1 MEVSL
6 KLNFNPALDV
16 GKLNILVRELKAAL
30 GPLGKDIKLLDA
42 NKIKAEFDKV
52 ASEAVEATTELTHLQ
67 KQIDEISKRSK
78 SMPDL
83 PRSFKFNELYQGVQN
98 VSNALGGFLN
108 TGVRFEDDLAAV
120 GAITGKSGAELDF
133 LGEKA
138 RELGKEFG
146 GGAGPQ
152 LAAFTGILSKLGPQ
166 MADDSDALALMSRNV
181 NILSKASGDA
191 ADVSMAAITDS
202 MLQFGRVTGDAV
214 TDAETSTRVINAMA
228 AGAQVGAAEIPQV
241 KDAILQAGAAAY
253 SANQSLEQVNAS
265 IQVLARGGKVGSEA
279 GVAYRNMLGLIQN
292 ASGPAEEAMNKVGT
306 SSAEL
311 GKILNEEGFDKAMAR
326 LKPGLESIE
335 SPAERNAALF
345 KIFGTE
351 NVSAASSFME
361 NLGYYE
367 EFFDGIIAGQQGM
380 GTAFEQAQQR
390 MDTAQGKI
398 ARTMAWFEDKGIT
411 IFKTFGSTLS
421 AAMVSLTQIAPQL
434 TALAG
439 IKNIFPA
446 NMAGNVTG
454 FAKSLLAS
462 LLPALFTT
470 NAATGAVTFSFTAMW
485 TAITGPVGLVI
496 AAIAAIGAGL
506 YLLYKNVEPI
516 RTAVDSVIAFILP
529 AFDQIWEVLKM
540 VGEVIWEVGKLVF
553 EWFIT
558 PWKIAYEIIVAIL
571 TPVWDAVTAFFSIG
585 NGAKA
590 AGGAM
595 ELFNKAIRF
604 VQSSLLAMKAGVRGT
619 IFALAEIKN
628 VILDVFKAISKLS
641 LKDIAVGIVTG
652 DFGELTKVLGDAG
665 SRVGSAF
672 TAGAEDA
679 MKIEPEV
686 EGGGGGGA
694 PTGGGK
700 PKPPPKGSPVI
711 DEEAAEKAKK
721 IQDEVRKMLAE
732 SQERITK
739 DKADA
744 EKVAAD
750 RTLDETVRAQ
760 EKIEKDLALKAID
773 RMAMWTDLE
782 RERVRKAEQ
791 LAAQA
796 LAEEKRQSLKAIE
809 DKIAA
814 VEAKENFSEQQKSA
828 LRAQYESERALVEQQ
843 FAEKTAQA
851 IADIDRESQ
860 DRKSEFARAEDEK
873 RLSALQRR
881 LEKETQA
888 VENALARQLKIE
900 QKVNDVFESI
910 AVKSFERIA
919 ADRLAGIDAEED
931 RELEL
936 VGENEAAKEQIERI
950 YAERRAKIEEELAK
964 RKEAAAAVKTGS
976 NLFAQNQQL
985 ISQLT
990 REKEQIEEQLA
1001 IVPPDSLAA
1010 IQLRQQLEDIEDTLA
1025 EKKDTIGVLIEGIE
1039 ADFSAGMAGLFS
1051 GDSEAM
1057 KDGMRSTL
1065 GTIAGFLQNLASAAV
1080 IELVLSSPSI
1090 KALAAAAGP
1099 LAPLVLAGV
1108 AATIRGG
1115 INALLSPI
1123 LSAILSFGTG
1133 GRVDDP
1139 TMAIV
1144 GDAAKYTG
1152 SNTEWILRDRDIQ
1165 DIVNMATAPMT
1176 EAIVTELRQLSDEV
1190 RILQTEKTL
1199 VRGRDIVTV
1208 ATRETSNRYRRQR
1221 T

>member
-42 NKIKAEFDKV
+42 AKIKAEFDKV

-67 KQIDEISKRSK
+67 KQIDEIRKRSQ

-108 TGVRFEDDLAAV
+108 TGVRFESDLAAV
-120 GAITGKSGAELDF
+120 GAITGKSGKELDF

-166 MADDSDALALMSRNV
+166 MADDSNALALMSRNV
-181 NILSKASGDA
+181 NILSKASGDT

-202 MLQFGRVTGDAV
+202 MLQFGLVTGDAAK
-214 TDAETSTRVINAMA
+214 DAETSTRVINAMA

-241 KDAILQAGAAAY
+241 KDAILQAGSAAS
-253 SANQSLEQVNAS
+253 SANQSLEQVNAA
-265 IQVLARGGKVGSEA
+265 IQVMARGGKVGAEA
-279 GVAYRNMLGLIQN
+279 GIAYRNMLGLIQN

-326 LKPGLESIE
+326 LKQGLESVE

-351 NVSAASSFME
+351 NAAAATSFIA

-367 EFFDGIIAGQQGM
+367 EFFDGIIAGEQGM

-390 MDTAQGKI
+390 MDNAQGKI
-398 ARTMAWFEDKGIT
+398 DRVMAWFEDKGIT
-411 IFKTFGSTLS
+411 IFKTFGSNVS
-421 AAMVSLTQIAPQL
+421 AAMVSITQIAPQL
-434 TALAG
+434 TALSG
-439 IKNIFPA
+439 LKNLFPA
-446 NMAGNVTG
+446 SMAGNIG
-454 FAKSLLAS
+454 AFAKSLLVT

-470 NAATGAVTFSFTAMW
+470 NAATGTVTFSFAAMW
-485 TAITGPVGLVI
+485 TAITGPVGIII

-516 RTAVDSVIAFILP
+516 RTAVDSVVAFIIP
-529 AFDQIWEVLKM
+529 VFEQIWEVLKM

-571 TPVWDAVTAFFSIG
+571 APVWEAITAFFAIG

-604 VQSSLLAMKAGVRGT
+604 VQRSLLAMKAGVRGT

-628 VILDVFKAISKLS
+628 VILDVFKAISKLT

-652 DFGELTKVLGDAG
+652 DFGELSKVLGDAG
-665 SRVGSAF
+665 RRVGSAF

-679 MKIEPEV
+679 MKIEPYV
-686 EGGGGGGA
+686 EGGGGGA

-700 PKPPPKGSPVI
+700 PKPPPKGFPVI
-711 DEEAAEKAKK
+711 DEKAAEKAKK
-721 IQDEVRKMLAE
+721 IQDEVKKMLAE

-739 DKADA
+739 DQAEA
-744 EKVAAD
+744 EKVRAD
-750 RTLDETVRAQ
+750 RTLDETIRAQ
-760 EKIEKDLALKAID
+760 EKIEKDVALKALD

-782 RERVRKAEQ
+782 RERVRKAS
-791 LAAQA
+791 A
-796 LAEEKRQSLKAIE
+796 LAEQSLAEEQRQAIKAVD

-814 VEAKENFSEQQKSA
+814 VEAKEDFSEQQKTT
-828 LRAQYESERALVEQQ
+828 LREQYTKERSLVEQQ

-851 IADIDRESQ
+851 LADIDRESQ
-860 DRKSEFARAEDEK
+860 ERKLEFARGEDEK

-881 LEKETQA
+881 LDKENKA
-888 VENALARQLKIE
+888 VEAALARQLKIQ
-900 QKVNDVFESI
+900 QKINDVFEGV

-919 ADRLAGIDAEED
+919 ADRIASVDAEED

-936 VGENEAAKEQIERI
+936 VGENAAAKEQIERS
-950 YAERRAKIEEELAK
+950 YADRRAKIEEELAN
-964 RKEAAAAVKTGS
+964 RKTAVAAVKSGS
-976 NLFAQNQQL
+976 NLFADNQQL
-985 ISQLT
+985 ISQLSKQ
-990 REKEQIEEQLA
+990 KEQIEEQLA
-1001 IVPPDSLAA
+1001 ILPPDSLAA

-1025 EKKDTIGVLIEGIE
+1025 EKQDTIGVLIEGIE

-1051 GDSEAM
+1051 GDSDAM
-1057 KDGMRSTL
+1057 KDGMRQTL

-1099 LAPLVLAGV
+1099 LAPLVLAGI

-1123 LSAILSFGTG
+1123 LSSILSFGTG

-1139 TMAIV
+1139 TLAVV

-1165 DIVNMATAPMT
+1165 DIVYMATTPMT
-1176 EAIVTELRQLSDEV
+1176 EAIVTELKQLSAEV
-1190 RILQTEKTL
+1190 RILQAEKTL

-1208 ATRETSNRYRRQR
+1208 SARESSGRRRRQR
-1221 T
+1221 S

>member
-6 KLNFNPALDV
+6 RLNFNPALDV
-16 GKLNILVRELKAAL
+16 GKLNVLVRELKAAL
-30 GPLGKDIKLLDA
+30 GPLGKDIKLLDV

-67 KQIDEISKRSK
+67 QQIDEIRKRST

-108 TGVRFEDDLAAV
+108 TGVRFESDLATV
-120 GAITGKSGAELDF
+120 GAITGKSGDELEM
-133 LGEKA
+133 LGQKA

-146 GGAGPQ
+146 GGASPQ

-166 MADDSDALALMSRNV
+166 MADDSNALALMGRNV

-202 MLQFGRVTGDAV
+202 MLQFGLVTGDALQ
-214 TDAETSTRVINAMA
+214 DAETSTRVINAMA

-241 KDAILQAGAAAY
+241 KDAILAAGVAAKN
-253 SANQSLEQVNAS
+253 ANQSLEQTNAM
-265 IQVLARGGKVGSEA
+265 IQVLAVGGKVGSEA
-279 GVAYRNMLGLIQN
+279 GVALRNMFARLQN
-292 ASGPAEEAMNKVGT
+292 ASDEAQQALGKAGT
-306 SSAEL
+306 STQEL
-311 GKILNEEGFDKAMAR
+311 GEIMMTQGLDKAMAR
-326 LKPGLESIE
+326 LKQGLESIS
-335 SPAERNAALF
+335 SPVERNGVLLKVFGDDTSTAAGAVL
-345 KIFGTE
+345 
-351 NVSAASSFME
+351 A
-361 NLGYYE
+361 NLDKYD
-367 EFFDGIIAGQQGM
+367 EFYAGIIAGEQGM
-380 GTAFEQAQQR
+380 GSAFEQAQQR
-390 MDTAQGKI
+390 MDNAQGKI
-398 ARTMAWFEDKGIT
+398 DRVMAWFEDKGIT
-411 IFKTFGSTLS
+411 IFKTFGSNVS
-421 AAMVSLTQIAPQL
+421 AAMVSITQIAPQL
-434 TALAG
+434 TALSG
-439 IKNIFPA
+439 LKNLFPA
-446 NMAGNVTG
+446 SMAGNIG
-454 FAKSLLAS
+454 AFAKSLLVT

-470 NAATGAVTFSFTAMW
+470 NAATGTVTFSFAAMW

-506 YLLYKNVEPI
+506 YLLYKNVEPV
-516 RTAVDSVIAFILP
+516 RTAVDAAVAFIKP
-529 AFDQIWEVLKM
+529 ALEQVWEVIKM
-540 VGEVIWEVGKLVF
+540 VGEVVWEVGKLVF

-558 PWKIAYEIIVAIL
+558 PWKIAYELIVAIL
-571 TPVWDAVTAFFSIG
+571 TPVWEAITAFFSIG

-604 VQSSLLAMKAGVRGT
+604 VQRSLLAMKAGVRGT
-619 IFALAEIKN
+619 IFALGAIKD

-652 DFGELTKVLGDAG
+652 DFGELSKVLREAG
-665 SRVGSAF
+665 GRIGTAF
-672 TAGAEDA
+672 TEGAADA
-679 MKIEPEV
+679 MKIEPGME
-686 EGGGGGGA
+686 GGGGGA

-700 PKPPPKGSPVI
+700 PKPTPKPKPVI
-711 DEEAAEKAKK
+711 DPKAAEKAKK
-721 IQDEVRKMLAE
+721 IQAEVEKALAE

-739 DKADA
+739 DRADA

-750 RTLDETVRAQ
+750 RTLDETIRAQ
-760 EKIEKDLALKAID
+760 EKIEKDVALKAID

-782 RERVRKAEQ
+782 QERVRKAKQ
-791 LAAQA
+791 LVTQSLSEDQRQA
-796 LAEEKRQSLKAIE
+796 LKAVD
-809 DKIAA
+809 DKISE
-814 VEAKENFSEQQKSA
+814 VGKKEEYSEKQKSV
-828 LRAQYESERALVEQQ
+828 LREQYDKERASVTEQY
-843 FAEKTAQA
+843 AEKTAQA
-851 IADIDRESQ
+851 LVDIERESQ
-860 DRKSEFARAEDEK
+860 ERKLEFARGEDEK
-873 RLSALQRR
+873 RLAALQRR
-881 LEKETQA
+881 LDKEGKA
-888 VENALARQLKIE
+888 VETALARQLKVQ
-900 QKVNDVFESI
+900 QKINDVFESV

-919 ADRLAGIDAEED
+919 ADRLAGVDAEED
-931 RELEL
+931 RELAL

-950 YAERRAKIEEELAK
+950 YAEKRAKIEEELAK
-964 RKEAAAAVKTGS
+964 RKAAAAAVKTGS
-976 NLFAQNQQL
+976 NLFADNQQL
-985 ISQLT
+985 IAQLS
-990 REKEQIEEQLA
+990 KDKAQIEAQLA

-1010 IQLRQQLEDIEDTLA
+1010 VQLRQQLEDIEDTLA
-1025 EKKDTIGVLIEGIE
+1025 EKQDTIGVLIEGIE

-1099 LAPLVLAGV
+1099 LAPLVLAGI

-1123 LSAILSFGTG
+1123 LNSILSFGTG

-1152 SNTEWILRDRDIQ
+1152 SNTEWILRDRDVQ
-1165 DIVNMATAPMT
+1165 DIVGMATAPMT
-1176 EAIVTELRQLSDEV
+1176 EAIVAGLQELRDEV
-1190 RILQTEKTL
+1190 RILQGERTL

-1208 ATRETSNRYRRQR
+1208 TTRESSGQRRRQR

>member
-6 KLNFNPALDV
+6 RLNFNPALDV

-67 KQIDEISKRSK
+67 KQIDEIRKRSK

-108 TGVRFEDDLAAV
+108 TGVRFESDLAAV
-120 GAITGKSGAELDF
+120 GAITGKSGAELDI

-138 RELGKEFG
+138 RELSKDFG
-146 GGAGPQ
+146 GGASPQ
-152 LAAFTGILSKLGPQ
+152 LAAFQGILSKFGPQ
-166 MADDSDALALMSRNV
+166 LADNAEALGVMGRNV

-191 ADVSMAAITDS
+191 ADVSMAAITDG
-202 MLQFGRVTGDAV
+202 MLQFGLVTGDAAV
-214 TDAETSTRVINAMA
+214 DAETSTRVINALA
-228 AGAQVGAAEIPQV
+228 ASAQVGAAEIPQV
-241 KDAILQAGAAAY
+241 AAAILQAGVAAKG
-253 SANQSLEQVNAS
+253 ANVSFEKTNAL
-265 IQVLARGGKVGSEA
+265 IQVLAVGGKVGSEA
-279 GVAYRNMLGLIQN
+279 GVALRNVFGMIQN
-292 ASGPAEEAMNKVGT
+292 ASGPAEEAMAELGT

-311 GKILNEEGFDKAMAR
+311 GTLLTTQGPEVALAKLRD
-326 LKPGLESIE
+326 GLANLGSDY
-335 SPAERNAALF
+335 ERNAALM

-351 NVSAASSFME
+351 NSSAAGVLLDNIDLF
-361 NLGYYE
+361 N
-367 EFFDGIIAGQQGM
+367 EFHQGIIDGQAGTGA
-380 GTAFEQAQQR
+380 AFEQAAQR

-398 ARTMAWFEDKGIT
+398 DRVMAWFEDKGIT
-411 IFKTFGSTLS
+411 IFKTFGSNVS

-439 IKNIFPA
+439 IKNLFPA
-446 NMAGNVTG
+446 GMAGNIG
-454 FAKSLLAS
+454 AFAKSLLVT
-462 LLPALFTT
+462 LLPALFTID
-470 NAATGAVTFSFTAMW
+470 AATGTVTFSFAAMW
-485 TAITGPVGLVI
+485 TAITGPVGLVV

-506 YLLYKNVEPI
+506 YLLYKNVEPV
-516 RTAVDSVIAFILP
+516 RTAVDAAVAFIMP
-529 AFDQIWEVLKM
+529 ALEQVWEVIKM
-540 VGEVIWEVGKLVF
+540 VGEVIWEVGKLLF

-558 PWKIAYEIIVAIL
+558 PWKIAYELIVAIL
-571 TPVWDAVTAFFSIG
+571 TPVWEAITAFFSIG

-604 VQSSLLAMKAGVRGT
+604 VQRSLLAMKAGVRGT

-652 DFGELTKVLGDAG
+652 DFGELSKVLREAG
-665 SRVGSAF
+665 GRIGTAF
-672 TAGAEDA
+672 SEGAADA

-686 EGGGGGGA
+686 EGGGGGA
-694 PTGGGK
+694 PTGGGE
-700 PKPPPKGSPVI
+700 PKPTRKPTPTVDPK
-711 DEEAAEKAKK
+711 AAEKAKK
-721 IQDEVRKMLAE
+721 IQAEVEKMLAE

-739 DKADA
+739 DRADA
-744 EKVAAD
+744 EKIAAD

-760 EKIEKDLALKAID
+760 EKVEKDLALKAID
-773 RMAMWTDLE
+773 RMAQWTDLE

-814 VEAKENFSEQQKSA
+814 VEAKEDFSEQQKSA
-828 LRAQYESERALVEQQ
+828 LRAQYESERSLVEQQ

-851 IADIDRESQ
+851 IADIYRESQ

-873 RLSALQRR
+873 RLAALQRR

-888 VENALARQLKIE
+888 VENALARQLKIQ
-900 QKVNDVFESI
+900 QKVNDVFESV

-919 ADRLAGIDAEED
+919 ADRLAGVDAEED

-1025 EKKDTIGVLIEGIE
+1025 EKQDTIGVLIEGIE

-1123 LSAILSFGTG
+1123 LSSILSFGTG

-1190 RILQTEKTL
+1190 RILQTERTL